1 MLGPYRLLAQSVPCT
16 RCATRRASIC
26 ETVYAGLVLAY
37 LMISCFPFFDLR
49 PGDALREL
57 YGEFFSAWAC
67 GLIGVPVDG
76 RLSSLAGV
84 GQDARGIWC
93 IRQEKSRLMR
103 DQAAFQLVP
112 RRGLEPPRSYP
123 LVPET
128 SASTNFATWAG
139 THDAVGAKATKA
151 FAKPFASI
159 FQLLAFKSP
168 LLPAVVANKSAVVNN
183 EE

>member
-1 MLGPYRLLAQSVPCT
+1 MAMKSCP
-16 RCATRRASIC
+16 
-26 ETVYAGLVLAY
+26 GLD
-37 LMISCFPFFDLR
+37 SLR
-49 PGDALREL
+49 PNGLRDPDTPARGVPKGPFPLRGTGLFCRSAWTSKLAPLRNKKALRL
-57 YGEFFSAWAC
+57 
-67 GLIGVPVDG
+67 
-76 RLSSLAGV
+76 R
-84 GQDARGIWC
+84 R
-93 IRQEKSRLMR
+93 K
-103 DQAAFQLVP
+103 AFVP
-112 RRGLEPPRSYP
+112 RTGFEPAH
-123 LVPET
+123 LAALLPEN